1 MRGLAI
7 IGIDWC
13 LRRVP
18 SPRGH
23 APRRHARNRQ
33 ARGPVGG
40 AHRATELHQKITG
53 KERIMRGLA
62 YFCIVSATAYALV
75 GMGFGIVM
83 AASHDHTLSTVHAHL
98 NLLGWVSMA
107 IYGLF
112 YHAAPQAAETR
123 LARIHVAVATLGLWI
138 MIPGVALAV
147 LGMTEGPAIIGSL
160 LTILGMLL
168 FAARVTTARQAVA

>member
-1 MRGLAI
+1 MRGLAL
-7 IGIDWC
+7 IGIEFC

-18 SPRGH
+18 GKQPGSHKGTTQDTGDRPQSGKH
-23 APRRHARNRQ
+23 
-33 ARGPVGG
+33 
-40 AHRATELHQKITG
+40 HQKTIG
-53 KERIMRGLA
+53 KVRLMRGLA
-62 YFCIVSATAYALV
+62 YFCTVSAAAYALA

-83 AASHDHTLSTVHAHL
+83 AASHDHTLMTVHAHL

-112 YHAAPQAAETR
+112 YHTVPAAAETR
-123 LARIHVAVATLGLWI
+123 LARLHVGVATLGLWI
-138 MIPGVALAV
+138 MIPGVAMAV

-168 FAARVTTARQAVA
+168 FATRVATARRAVA